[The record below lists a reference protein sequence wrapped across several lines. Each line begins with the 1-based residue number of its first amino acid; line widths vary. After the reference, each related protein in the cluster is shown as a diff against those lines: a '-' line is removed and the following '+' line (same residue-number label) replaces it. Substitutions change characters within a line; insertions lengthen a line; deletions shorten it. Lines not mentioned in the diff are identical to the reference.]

1 MPTAND
7 SLIVKLFTNAAKLK
21 ASDIHLQVD
30 QPPIF
35 RIQGH
40 LNAVEGEAPLSDK
53 LLLAEIKKILPPEKM
68 TKYEERNDV
77 DVSYQLPNKERYRIN
92 VYWEKGRP
100 VMAARFIPA
109 EIPTLDA
116 LDAPEAALEFVALM
130 QGLVLITG
138 PTGAGKSTLL
148 AAMIE
153 QINQNRIEHVMTL
166 EDPIEFVYESK
177 KCLITQRELGMDF
190 HSFTDG
196 LKHVFRQDPNI
207 VLVGEM
213 RDPETIGLALTLA
226 ETGHLVFAT
235 LHTNGAA
242 QSIERIIDTFPGAQ
256 QQQIRLQLSLVLKGV
271 ISQLLLPK
279 IDGGLTPAHEV
290 LVNSHA
296 VANIIR
302 EGRTEQ
308 LQNTI
313 FTSTDEHMVD
323 LDQELK
329 WLVEQNTISS
339 DVAKAHAHN
348 PKNF

>member
-1 MPTAND
+1 
-7 SLIVKLFTNAAKLK
+7 
-21 ASDIHLQVD
+21 
-30 QPPIF
+30 
-35 RIQGH
+35 
-40 LNAVEGEAPLSDK
+40 
-53 LLLAEIKKILPPEKM
+53 
-68 TKYEERNDV
+68 
-77 DVSYQLPNKERYRIN
+77 
-92 VYWEKGRP
+92 
-100 VMAARFIPA
+100 
-109 EIPTLDA
+109 
-116 LDAPEAALEFVALM
+116 VALS
-130 QGLVLITG
+130 QGLVLVTG

-153 QINQNRIEHVMTL
+153 HINQNRVEHVMTL

-177 KCLITQRELGMDF
+177 KSLITQRELGLDF
-190 HSFTDG
+190 HSFADG

-213 RDPETIGLALTLA
+213 RDPETIALALTLA
-226 ETGHLVFAT
+226 ETGHLVLAT
-235 LHTNGAA
+235 LHTNGAG
-242 QSIERIIDTFPGAQ
+242 QSVERIIDTFPAAQ

-279 IDGGLTPAHEV
+279 IEGGLTPVHEV

-296 VANIIR
+296 IANIIR

-329 WLVEQNTISS
+329 WLIEQGTITTE
-339 DVAKAHAHN
+339 VAKAHAHV